1 MSESLAGTR
10 AFAPGD
16 GRAVPFDAAQGAQR
30 AVAAWLLVCCA
41 LVFAIVVVGGVTRL
55 THSGLSITEWQPIVG
70 TLPPLSEADWNEA
83 FEKYRQT
90 PEYRQVNPGMGLDEF
105 KGIFWWEYFHRLLG
119 RAIGVVFFVPFVWFL
134 ARQRLPRR
142 LAWQLAGV
150 FALGAAQGALGWF
163 MVASGLVDE
172 PRVSHLRLTAHLG
185 LALAIYAAMW
195 WIALGLFAPRRGQ
208 IAAALRAWQGSRTP
222 DGAPAAR
229 AASLARFATLL
240 ASLVFVMALSGAMV
254 AGLRAGFAYNTFP
267 LMDGHWIPPEIML
280 LEPWHRNFVYNMAT
294 VQFVHRALAW
304 LLMLVAPLL
313 WFAVRRAPLAPRP
326 RLAGHALLGA
336 LVLQVALGIAT
347 LLNGVPLALAAL
359 HQAGA
364 VLLLSVALWL
374 TSELRRAAR

>member
-1 MSESLAGTR
+1 MSETLAGTR
-10 AFAPGD
+10 APATGEGGAVLFDPAP
-16 GRAVPFDAAQGAQR
+16 GAQR

-70 TLPPLSEADWNEA
+70 TLPPLSETDWSVA
-83 FEKYRQT
+83 FEKYRLT
-90 PEYRQVNPGMGLDEF
+90 PEYRQVNAGMSLAEF

-119 RAIGVVFFVPFVWFL
+119 RAIGVAFFVPFVWFL
-134 ARQRLPRR
+134 MRRRLSRR

-150 FALGAAQGALGWF
+150 FALGAAQGALGWL

-195 WIALGLFAPRRGQ
+195 WIALGLLSLPR
-208 IAAALRAWQGSRTP
+208 AALGMYPPGT
-222 DGAPAAR
+222 APAAR
-229 AASLARFATLL
+229 VASLARYSSML
-240 ASLVFVMALSGAMV
+240 AALVFVMALSGAMV

-267 LMDGHWIPPEIML
+267 LMNGHWIPPEIMT
-280 LEPWHRNFVYNMAT
+280 LEPWHRNFIYNMAT

-304 LLMLVAPLL
+304 LLMLAVPLL
-313 WFAVRRAPLAPRP
+313 WLALRRAPIAPRA
-326 RLAGHALLGA
+326 RLAGHALLAA
-336 LVLQVALGIAT
+336 LALQVALGIAT

-374 TSELRRAAR
+374 MFELRRAAR